1 MASMV
6 ELVLPG
12 AGAPLVRLLASRH
25 GKPTRLTLRDGA
37 EVTAWNCAWGMDYG
51 RDWEHLTLNMSPRLT
66 EADTAFVSTADVV
79 VASDPESGRALYQL
93 PL

>member
-12 AGAPLVRLLASRH
+12 AGASLVELLMQRC
-25 GKPTRLTLRDGA
+25 GRPTRLKLRDGV

-51 RDWEHLTLNMSPRLT
+51 REWEHLTLNMSPRRSG
-66 EADTAFVSTADVV
+66 AKAAFVSSADVLA
-79 VASDPESGRALYQL
+79 ASDPESGAGLYERRN
-93 PL
+93 